1 MLLFSI
7 QLPLFRAT
15 PFLLPILVSIYDV
28 NDIESECSCFFLIK
42 LNLKKFS
49 DIGSSSKFI
58 WKTKSLTK
66 ISNSNMFRRLE
77 VGQLVKY
84 WFPLS
89 FIFAPSW
96 QSVPPKINERVERDF
111 SNIFAFKLSNPFRN
125 LFTGPESDS
134 CLASCQSVR
143 HWVRALFET
152 WLMWPWRVKIHAI
165 LPYLTSCNVQE
176 MLNMQNMQNMLNLQT
191 KPTKPNM

>member
-1 MLLFSI
+1 
-7 QLPLFRAT
+7 
-15 PFLLPILVSIYDV
+15 
-28 NDIESECSCFFLIK
+28 
-42 LNLKKFS
+42 
-49 DIGSSSKFI
+49 
-58 WKTKSLTK
+58 
-66 ISNSNMFRRLE
+66 MFRRLE

-111 SNIFAFKLSNPFRN
+111 SNIFAFKSSNPFRN

-176 MLNMQNMQNMLNLQT
+176 MLNMQNMQSVQNLQT
-191 KPTKPNM
+191 KPTKPNLPNKTCQTKPTKPNLPNQTCQTKPTKPNLPNQTYQTKPNLPNKT